1 MIRFI
6 RGTAMDAKQIIMN
19 YTTPPGL
26 DDFAT
31 LADMVLQSLPEEL
44 EEQSEDLQIVID
56 DFPDDAV
63 QADLDLDDAYELL
76 ALYRKGSE
84 VSPGIEKKE
93 ADDDDTLFL
102 YRRPILDVW
111 CENCEDITSLI
122 REVII
127 EEIGKALNF
136 SEEEID
142 EMTSRHHQHLL

>member
-1 MIRFI
+1 M
-6 RGTAMDAKQIIMN
+6 
-19 YTTPPGL
+19 
-26 DDFAT
+26 
-31 LADMVLQSLPEEL
+31 
-44 EEQSEDLQIVID
+44 
-56 DFPDDAV
+56 
-63 QADLDLDDAYELL
+63 L
-76 ALYRKGSE
+76 ALYRNGSE

>member
-63 QADLDLDDAYELL
+63 QADLDLDDA
-76 ALYRKGSE
+76 
-84 VSPGIEKKE
+84 
-93 ADDDDTLFL
+93 
-102 YRRPILDVW
+102 
-111 CENCEDITSLI
+111 
-122 REVII
+122 
-127 EEIGKALNF
+127 
-136 SEEEID
+136 
-142 EMTSRHHQHLL
+142 